1 MRSALLLSIL
11 LLLVPC
17 VHAQNLVPNWSF
29 EEISEC
35 PEFLGEIEKAVG
47 WLSFREENSCDFYH
61 VCGLPDTTGV
71 PSNAL
76 GWQYASHGNA
86 YAGIHT
92 FSGDDGWPWDYREYI
107 GIELLEPL
115 VVGQTYHA
123 TFKLSLTCAGTDLLP
138 AVTRYAANNLGL
150 LFTTSHWIQ
159 GPFDPLPERAHVRSQ
174 LVVEDTIAWT
184 MVSGSFVADSAYR
197 YLVVGNFFTDAST
210 DWVVVDP
217 DGSVDLAYYY
227 VDEVCVSPSPQYC
240 TLLSGVHEA
249 AETPFRAWQC
259 GDGALQVAG
268 LQGSGVDRVLVLD
281 AIGRM
286 VVQQDVR
293 GADTWST
300 NTLNWAQGVYV
311 VVAERQDGGRIAE
324 RVFLG
329 R

>member
-1 MRSALLLSIL
+1 MRSALLLSCL
-11 LLLVPC
+11 LLLVPRPR
-17 VHAQNLVPNWSF
+17 AQNLVPNWSF
-29 EEISEC
+29 EEISSC
-35 PEFLGEIEKAVG
+35 PQYQGEIEKAVG
-47 WLSFREENSCDFYH
+47 WLSFREENSCDFFH

-71 PSNAL
+71 PSNAA
-76 GWQYASHGNA
+76 GWQHASHGNA

-92 FSGDDGWPWDYREYI
+92 FSGDDGWLWDYREYI
-107 GIELLEPL
+107 GIELLQPL
-115 VVGQTYHA
+115 VVGQAYYA

-138 AVTRYAANNLGL
+138 AVARYAANNHGL
-150 LFTTSHWIQ
+150 LFTMNHWIQ
-159 GPFDPLPERAHVRSQ
+159 GPFDPLPERAHVLSH
-174 LVVEDTIAWT
+174 LVVEDTIGWT

-197 YLVVGNFFTDAST
+197 YVVVGNFFTDAST

-227 VDEVCVSPSPQYC
+227 VDEVCVSPSPLYC
-240 TLLSGVHEA
+240 TLLSGVHDA
-249 AETPFRAWQC
+249 AGTPFRVWQG

-268 LQGSGVDRVLVLD
+268 LQGSGVDQVLVLD
-281 AIGRM
+281 ALGRTL
-286 VVQQDVR
+286 VKQDVR

-300 NTLNWAQGVYV
+300 TTQSWAQGVYV